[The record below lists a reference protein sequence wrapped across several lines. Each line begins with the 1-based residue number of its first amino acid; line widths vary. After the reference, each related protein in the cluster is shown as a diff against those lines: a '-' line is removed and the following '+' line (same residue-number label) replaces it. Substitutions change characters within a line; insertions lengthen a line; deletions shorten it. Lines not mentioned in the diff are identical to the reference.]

1 MKKTGLYCHIPFCAS
16 TCDFCSFYQ
25 EKPLRQDLD
34 AYLKGMEIEFDRLPK
49 GQRFNTIFWGG
60 GTPSILSAKDL
71 ERLGQSMLRNINTDF
86 SEWTIEM
93 APSTVKA
100 DKLEVLKN
108 LGVTRFSMGVQSF
121 DDGLLKELGR
131 LHNTKQVYKALEL
144 IAASGIENLN
154 LDLMFAL
161 PNQSLNQWESDLIE
175 ANRLG
180 VAHLSTYC
188 LTFEEDTALYVKL
201 SQGALKLDQER
212 ERLFYERAW
221 DVLESMG
228 YHQYEISNFSRTQS
242 RRCQHNINTWTMHD
256 WIGCGPSA
264 ASQYACRRYK
274 NTSAIDRWLEGLKSN
289 SPNLEEVSQCDDT
302 LLFIDSLVF
311 GLRMNEGVRF
321 SELKCRYPSVSCF
334 DSVEALFD
342 LLMKE
347 GYLSEVNGQFLL
359 TREGRLKCDA
369 IGSELLHLV

>member
-1 MKKTGLYCHIPFCAS
+1 
-16 TCDFCSFYQ
+16 
-25 EKPLRQDLD
+25 
-34 AYLKGMEIEFDRLPK
+34 MEIEFDRLPK

-121 DDGLLKELGR
+121 DDRLLKELGR